1 MTPKFRA
8 AHRQPITDDMLACTT
23 AAASCCLPNPKLV
36 LLLYRRDY
44 GLPTH
49 AMIQQSLDDLDL
61 RPPSRGRGVEPP
73 PDYMVFGISIGL
85 AFSWLLVSWL
95 ATTASGQRS
104 EVCQSFSL
112 PATCLMDF
120 RQPDNPPAP
129 TASDNTGTTTA
140 EADQPAQVF
149 CSTILCDTSQF

>member
-1 MTPKFRA
+1 MTCLRV
-8 AHRQPITDDMLACTT
+8 RQQRQ
-23 AAASCCLPNPKLV
+23 AAASLIQSWFFFCIV
-36 LLLYRRDY
+36 AIMAY
-44 GLPTH
+44 PTH